1 MDIVTH
7 GMMGVVI
14 AAPFMADYPEASI
27 AFMMGS
33 AAPDL
38 DAMSRIA
45 GRRSFLKF
53 HQTYSHAFPV
63 IAAIAAAAYV
73 VSAALG
79 FPGHHV
85 ALGLALGMCFHSV
98 LDFSNTY
105 GITLLAPFSDKRFC
119 REWVFFIDLPVIAV
133 TVAALY
139 VIYSELARAKMPG
152 LGLAY
157 AYVAFLFVYWMVRIV
172 LRRRAGRLAPE
183 GTVSLLPTAF
193 IPWKFIGARP
203 LDGEVHLFDSSAVRG
218 RLSRETLQKIH
229 DGPYATI
236 LEGDP
241 GISGDAGALSS
252 LPRGTD
258 PKERAKRDAH
268 LSRPQ
273 DQKLRHTFRQASG
286 HPRHKRCRAR
296 RRAQRLVGR
305 RAGFRFWWQ
314 DAVAIVL
321 CALVTWL
328 SWRPFG
334 PVALLFPVTLGH
346 FFLFCNVFRLR
357 RSYELFWN
365 VLFLTN
371 IGFWL
376 FHNELHWAGILALQ
390 TPLTIALILL
400 EMRSPNYHS
409 VFWARLNPGYGGGF
423 DASES
428 ETL

>member
-33 AAPDL
+33 VAPDL

-73 VSAALG
+73 VSATLG

-85 ALGLALGMCFHSV
+85 ALGLALVMCFHSM

-203 LDGEVHLFDSSAVRG
+203 LDGEVHLFDLSAVRG
-218 RLSRETLQKIH
+218 RLSREKLQKIH
-229 DGPYATI
+229 DGPYATL
-236 LEGDP
+236 LEAIP
-241 GISGDAGALSS
+241 EYQAMRALSP
-252 LPRGTD
+252 LYHVVQIQKNEQNVTLTC
-258 PKERAKRDAH
+258 RD
-268 LSRPQ
+268 
-273 DQKLRHTFRQASG
+273 LRTRNFDT
-286 HPRHKRCRAR
+286 
-296 RRAQRLVGR
+296 
-305 RAGFRFWWQ
+305 RF
-314 DAVAIVL
+314 
-321 CALVTWL
+321 
-328 SWRPFG
+328 G
-334 PVALLFPVTLGH
+334 ELLVTLGTSGTVH
-346 FFLFCNVFRLR
+346 AVELNV
-357 RSYELFWN
+357 
-365 VLFLTN
+365 
-371 IGFWL
+371 
-376 FHNELHWAGILALQ
+376 
-390 TPLTIALILL
+390 
-400 EMRSPNYHS
+400 
-409 VFWARLNPGYGGGF
+409 
-423 DASES
+423 
-428 ETL
+428 